1 MQCRECD
8 SPIQWRCHD
17 CFGVADLCTACCV
30 QSHRYLPFH
39 RISKWTGDC
48 FVRSSLRHTGLTLF
62 LGHRG
67 LPCDRSWDT
76 GNPTPSMT
84 HHTHTTDHSKAN
96 PMVSIDPGFPVE
108 PNTVADLHANR
119 QTLPSNAADVDSS
132 LSHSLSDS
140 LSLTL
145 FPPNASLL
153 SQVTVDTPAA
163 PVPITDSLTSQLS
176 SITGNSTTEHAD
188 SDNSSTVNSNAE
200 ATIAGTSTV
209 KDDIPRGFDVNGNPW
224 ITIVDITGVHH
235 LPMHS
240 CTCGH
245 SSEST
250 FVQLLRLSLYPCST
264 ERPRTV
270 FTFRLLEDFD
280 LENLET
286 KASAQS
292 FYSKLRR
299 ITNNVSPHLV
309 PDRYREL
316 MRVLREWRNLMSLKR
331 MGYGHSPKSGMS
343 PPAGGLALFCPAC
356 PQPDVNLPRSWI
368 DNASE

>member
-8 SPIQWRCHD
+8 LPIQWRCHD

-67 LPCDRSWDT
+67 LRCDGSWDT
-76 GNPTPSMT
+76 GTHSPSMT
-84 HHTHTTDHSKAN
+84 HHTRTTDHSKAY
-96 PMVSIDPGFPVE
+96 PTVSIDPGLPVE
-108 PNTVADLHANR
+108 GNAVADPHLTP
-119 QTLPSNAADVDSS
+119 QTFPSNAADVDSS

-140 LSLTL
+140 LTL
-145 FPPNASLL
+145 AMFPPEASLL
-153 SQVTVDTPAA
+153 SQVHSPAP
-163 PVPITDSLTSQLS
+163 PVSITDALTPHLS
-176 SITGNSTTEHAD
+176 SMTENATTEHTND
-188 SDNSSTVNSNAE
+188 SSTIHSNTD
-200 ATIAGTSTV
+200 ATTAGTSTA
-209 KDDIPRGFDVNGNPW
+209 KDDIPRGLDVNGNPW

-316 MRVLREWRNLMSLKR
+316 MRVLREWRNLMSMKR